1 MAATSTDPADSYQK
15 SDVVQITGSANGY
28 PANGY
33 TATKSFTAIVK
44 NPCVDPSKNWV
55 VAPDGF

>member
-1 MAATSTDPADSYQK
+1 MAATSTDPADSYRK
-15 SDVVQITGSANGY
+15 SDVVQITGS
-28 PANGY
+28 ANGY